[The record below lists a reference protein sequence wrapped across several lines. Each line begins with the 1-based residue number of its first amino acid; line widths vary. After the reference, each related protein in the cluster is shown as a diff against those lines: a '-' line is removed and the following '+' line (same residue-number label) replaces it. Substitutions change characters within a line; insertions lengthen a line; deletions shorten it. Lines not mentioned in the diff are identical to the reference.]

1 MEMSE
6 IQAAWLLLGGDGS
19 AGQAASRQAGSEP
32 ASVRYG
38 EVKAVGAEAGTVTVL
53 LDGQSQEIV
62 LTDATAST
70 RLKAGD
76 RVKIVKQGQS
86 WVIDLAGGIS
96 RALDTAVLEASARM
110 DAHDKAMAEQQKDIE
125 AAQDELAKM
134 DGKISDAVDDALSK
148 LETPDGGNHIY
159 AGADE
164 PTPPKDGFK
173 AGDLWYQTNAS
184 GQIAAV
190 KVWNGTVWNA
200 YDMVANSILVAGSVG
215 STLIADGAVTTAKIT
230 AKAITADQIAA
241 NTITG
246 DEIKAASVDVNNIA
260 SDDIYCKRLT
270 AVSGQGYAE
279 ITGGSLEL
287 SNNAASGATCKIEAH
302 NDECKISSPSFGKVS
317 IWGGGSSLFA
327 CREGGYSFSSM
338 FPGFKVNNLSA
349 VESYPVRG
357 VSATNS
363 FSATVH
369 YSPPNLSFA
378 CIYYRCTYT
387 NTVGSVKFPLV
398 KGGSAN
404 VVLKEL
410 MGFETGEGESIA
422 VGCAEN
428 ITVAIDSASVGTLT
442 VTRGNPYRFAVKP
455 SGNSINAN
463 PGTQFEITQV
473 TLCG

>member
-1 MEMSE
+1 
-6 IQAAWLLLGGDGS
+6 
-19 AGQAASRQAGSEP
+19 
-32 ASVRYG
+32 
-38 EVKAVGAEAGTVTVL
+38 
-53 LDGQSQEIV
+53 
-62 LTDATAST
+62 
-70 RLKAGD
+70 
-76 RVKIVKQGQS
+76 
-86 WVIDLAGGIS
+86 
-96 RALDTAVLEASARM
+96 
-110 DAHDKAMAEQQKDIE
+110 
-125 AAQDELAKM
+125 
-134 DGKISDAVDDALSK
+134 
-148 LETPDGGNHIY
+148 
-159 AGADE
+159 
-164 PTPPKDGFK
+164 
-173 AGDLWYQTNAS
+173 
-184 GQIAAV
+184 
-190 KVWNGTVWNA
+190 
-200 YDMVANSILVAGSVG
+200 
-215 STLIADGAVTTAKIT
+215 
-230 AKAITADQIAA
+230 
-241 NTITG
+241 
-246 DEIKAASVDVNNIA
+246 
-260 SDDIYCKRLT
+260 
-270 AVSGQGYAE
+270 
-279 ITGGSLEL
+279 
-287 SNNAASGATCKIEAH
+287 
-302 NDECKISSPSFGKVS
+302 
-317 IWGGGSSLFA
+317 
-327 CREGGYSFSSM
+327 M

-422 VGCAEN
+422 VGCTEN